1 MQTLIPIGFLNLG
14 GPEIFLA
21 SLVVLLLFA
30 PRLPR
35 VMRSL
40 GKGIVEFKKGIRDTE
55 DETNGETE
63 HSSSTPGPREID
75 HSTDSACVGREPRS
89 RCKTAKRLV
98 LPARAHPLLRW

>member
-21 SLVVLLLFA
+21 SLVALLLFG
-30 PRLPR
+30 PRLPK

-55 DETNGETE
+55 DEINREID
-63 HSSSTPGPREID
+63 HSASNTGPREID
-75 HSTDSACVGREPRS
+75 HSTDDV
-89 RCKTAKRLV
+89 
-98 LPARAHPLLRW
+98 